1 MDKLFQ
7 NVIDALDAELERQEN
22 VLAVCRAQ
30 QAALLTQDTEYVEAK
45 NEALQLIIR
54 ETAEAEAARHEAVG
68 SLVEALGLPIERQT
82 MTGLIGASPEPWTTR
97 LREMQVRLQTTLVE
111 TRRVVRNNARIARRS
126 LRVVNQCL
134 DTVHQ
139 VQSTVD
145 GYDGKGETAADR
157 REAPSLI
164 DQKG

>member
-7 NVIDALDAELERQEN
+7 DVIDALDAELERQEN

-30 QAALLTQDTEYVEAK
+30 QSALLAQDSELVEAK

-54 ETAEAEAARHEAVG
+54 ETVEAEAARNDSVRA
-68 SLVEALGLPIERQT
+68 LVETLGLPVDHQT
-82 MTGLIGASPEPWTTR
+82 MTGLIGVAPEPWATR
-97 LREMQVRLQTTLVE
+97 LREVQVRLQSTLVE
-111 TRRVVRNNARIARRS
+111 TRRAVRNNARIARRS

-134 DTVHQ
+134 DTVYQ

-145 GYDGKGETAADR
+145 GYDGKGETAAEL
-157 REAPSLI
+157 RETPSLI